1 MVPTAYHTFFGG
13 CASVAGTLIGL
24 LFVAISVSPH
34 KHVGTKAPL
43 AFQVQAG
50 VAFTTLINAL
60 VIALAA
66 LLPGHNLGTAAVIL
80 AGAGISS
87 TIGMTVLRL
96 RDRPGRRRLWG
107 LAIIPVLGV
116 LYLLQLH
123 SGIDLLLHPGSIDPI
138 HFQALL
144 IIAFFMIAIAR
155 AWHMIGASDSGLL
168 AVVGNLV
175 RERNGTPPTPSTAV
189 PTSAADAETTNL
201 DRATRDDR
209 APRPAVSPGIKPA
222 VSPPLVSAEC
232 PIG

>member
-13 CASVAGTLIGL
+13 CAGVAGTLIGL

-50 VAFTTLINAL
+50 VAFTTLITTL

-66 LLPGHNLGTAAVIL
+66 LLPSTNLGTAAVIL

-87 TIGMTVLRL
+87 TIGMTVISL
-96 RDRPGRRRLWG
+96 RDRPGRHHLWG

-123 SGIDLLLHPGSIDPI
+123 SGINLLQHPRNPNPV
-138 HFQALL
+138 HFEALL
-144 IIAFFMIAIAR
+144 VIIFFMIAIYR
-155 AWHMIGASDSGLL
+155 AWQMIGARDTRVV
-168 AVVGNLV
+168 AVVGDLV
-175 RERNGTPPTPSTAV
+175 RERHATPPTSPKTAPTSTA
-189 PTSAADAETTNL
+189 DANTTDL
-201 DRATRDDR
+201 DWATRGDSDPHR
-209 APRPAVSPGIKPA
+209 AAPVAT
-222 VSPPLVSAEC
+222 
-232 PIG
+232 